1 MSDLIIGII
10 EEDECTYQAELMG
23 HYGVAKPILD
33 LNGAEDVTEGLL
45 GEDKDSAYILA
56 EFLLE
61 HQEAGLLPP
70 IIEIADVVAAYDY
83 ALERFEELKK

>member
-1 MSDLIIGII
+1 MSDLIIDIT
-10 EEDECTYQAELMG
+10 EENEGTYQAQLMG

-33 LNGAEDVTEGLL
+33 LNGAEDVTEGILS
-45 GEDKDSAYILA
+45 EDQESAYILA

-70 IIEIADVVAAYDY
+70 IVEIDDVVATYDF
-83 ALERFEELKK
+83 AIERFEELKK